1 MGSGYHQLQRLKAA
15 SECKIWTFNSSTS
28 VFPPKRMTFVKKNR
42 KNCVWRLG
50 LTEQIQNLIQSTTII
65 SCNTCYGVKNHESTL
80 RLSSLA
86 APTFRSRPHSLRHKQ
101 RRTSRWRRGGRWRRR
116 STLTR
121 RGSRGWRRRRRS
133 RSLSPP
139 SSSSSPPSTSSL
151 SEDGREEGDRARAR
165 RRLGEVS
172 SSDYSDNNEERERWR
187 GRLKPQVAQ
196 CSWIFNHL
204 VCHDH
209 H

>member
-116 STLTR
+116 RSTLTR

-139 SSSSSPPSTSSL
+139 SSSSSSSPSSSSPSPSSPSSSTSSL
-151 SEDGREEGDRARAR
+151 SEDGREERDRARAC

-172 SSDYSDNNEERERWR
+172 SSDYSDNNEERE
-187 GRLKPQVAQ
+187 G
-196 CSWIFNHL
+196 
-204 VCHDH
+204 
-209 H
+209 